1 MKLNFTNR
9 ERERERESRKNLN
22 KASVLTLTSNSK
34 SNLTKLFNSLFAIFL
49 IPTLSFGA
57 GGLDSA
63 ENLLDTVSGWLTA
76 LSAVTVTIAILIVGY
91 KITFGGQ
98 TIRECTPIIIGAVLI
113 ASASSIA
120 GLLLGSN

>member
-1 MKLNFTNR
+1 M
-9 ERERERESRKNLN
+9 ERERESRKNLN